1 MQLLHWQN
9 QLQEC
14 TLNQENLKLLG
25 ELVSQACPKVM
36 RKEQDRQ
43 MTVYSS
49 VGLLYLLQILE
60 NIEEQQQDQLLRTL
74 REEEDDGEG

>member
-1 MQLLHWQN
+1 MYSTFVPHDPNEYSGIMLGKNGEERRVILQLLHWQN

-36 RKEQDRQ
+36 RKERDRQ
-43 MTVYSS
+43 MTVIA
-49 VGLLYLLQILE
+49 V
-60 NIEEQQQDQLLRTL
+60 
-74 REEEDDGEG
+74 